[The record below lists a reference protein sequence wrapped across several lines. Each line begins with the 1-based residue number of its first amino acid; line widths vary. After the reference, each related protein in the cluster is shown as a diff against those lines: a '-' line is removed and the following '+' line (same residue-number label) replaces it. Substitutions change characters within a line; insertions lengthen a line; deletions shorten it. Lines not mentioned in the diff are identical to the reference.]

1 MNRKLFLT
9 TLALAT
15 MTMSACAAPP
25 ARPASPTSA
34 AAQSSGAAAAPEAD
48 LQGVYVMTIS
58 KEDLSANKDVPADLI
73 CENAGV
79 FTYTLSAGRW
89 NLLQTAAPGCAP
101 VNTTIN
107 GDWKLSGDQMVF
119 HGDEDLGCE
128 KDYVYGWKSDGT
140 TLTYTVVK
148 DSCAPRVVIFTTRP
162 WVKEK

>member
-1 MNRKLFLT
+1 MIT
-9 TLALAT
+9 D
-15 MTMSACAAPP
+15 ACAAPP
-25 ARPASPTSA
+25 IRPAP
-34 AAQSSGAAAAPEAD
+34 AQSPESTVAPETA

-79 FTYTLSAGRW
+79 FTYTLSTGRW

-119 HGDEDLGCE
+119 HGDEELGCD

-140 TLTYTVVK
+140 TLIYTVVK

-162 WVKEK
+162 WIKQK